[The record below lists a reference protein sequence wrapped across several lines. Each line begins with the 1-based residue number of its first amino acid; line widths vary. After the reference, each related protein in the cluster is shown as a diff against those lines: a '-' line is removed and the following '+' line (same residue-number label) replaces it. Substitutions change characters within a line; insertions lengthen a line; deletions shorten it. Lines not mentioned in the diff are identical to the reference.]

1 MRWPLLVIFLMS
13 LTACGQ
19 KGDLYLP
26 EKDSGDKS
34 AQETP
39 AHDKTARDMS
49 TAG

>member
-1 MRWPLLVIFLMS
+1 MQKFLRWNMPALLLCSMLM

-26 EKDSGDKS
+26 EGEIDNI
-34 AQETP
+34 
-39 AHDKTARDMS
+39 